1 MFLQES
7 RASPKNFY
15 STDLN
20 KLIIFSAPSG
30 SGKTTV
36 VKHLLETMPDKLGF
50 SVSATTRKPRPG
62 ETDGKEYHFLDLADF
77 EKRLENNEFLEHE
90 EVYAGIL
97 YGTLWSE
104 IHKIWDQGKAVVF
117 DVDVQGGLSLKRRF
131 KDDALA
137 IFLRPPSIEILM
149 DRLRKRSTEVEHHLQ
164 ERLAKANHELSFESR
179 YDVVVVNDVLE
190 KTFEAC
196 EKIVKDF
203 IQQ

>member
-1 MFLQES
+1 ME
-7 RASPKNFY
+7 
-15 STDLN
+15 

-36 VKHLLETMPDKLGF
+36 VKHLLQTMPDKLGF

-62 ETDGKEYHFLDLADF
+62 EEDGKEYHFLSVPDF
-77 EKRLENNEFLEHE
+77 EARIETNDFLEHE

-104 IHKIWDQGKAVVF
+104 VYKIWGQNKAVVF

-131 KDDALA
+131 KENALA
-137 IFLRPPSIEILM
+137 VFLRPPSVDILM
-149 DRLRKRSTEVEHHLQ
+149 QRLRNRSTEVEHHLQ
-164 ERLAKANHELSFESR
+164 ERIAKANHELTFESQ

-190 KTFEAC
+190 DTFVNCAN
-196 EKIVKDF
+196 IVTEF
-203 IQQ
+203 LNR